1 MKKVKILGLAVLS
14 MSLLCGCSRFD
25 PDQTAMSVK
34 KNGAIL
40 SYIKETFDKDYY
52 NQGELESTID
62 KAIQDYNSALG
73 TENIKKKKFQVKDQ
87 MAELQIEY
95 ATGED
100 YSEFNDVT
108 IYTGDV
114 LGAYHSGYDF
124 NETFQSVKKG
134 VVTSQNVSKNEI
146 LNSYNYGIL
155 ILDEALDVQV
165 PGNIVYASS
174 NVQVTGKNTATVN
187 GKEGAHSSGKNVEHE
202 TDAEGIISIA
212 PVSAGRSDKVSSE
225 DETAGLSYILYE

>member
-1 MKKVKILGLAVLS
+1 MKKGKILGLAVLS
-14 MSLLCGCSRFD
+14 MSLLCGCSRFE
-25 PDQTAMSVK
+25 PDQTAISVK
-34 KNGAIL
+34 KDGAVL

-52 NQGELESTID
+52 NQDELESTID
-62 KAIQDYNSALG
+62 KAIQDYNSVLG

-87 MAELQIEY
+87 IAELQIEY

-100 YSEFNDVT
+100 YSKFNGVT
-108 IYTGDV
+108 VYTGDV

-124 NETFQSVKKG
+124 RGTFQSVKKG
-134 VVTSQNVSKNEI
+134 VVTSENVSGNEI
-146 LNSYNYGIL
+146 LNSYNYGII

-174 NVQVTGKNTATVN
+174 DVQVTGRNTATV
-187 GKEGAHSSGKNVEHE
+187 KRAEEEHFSESSVEHE

-212 PVSAGRSDKVSSE
+212 PVSAEGSSE
-225 DETAGLSYILYE
+225 DEAAELSYILYE